1 MKNPSEIIADKFN
14 ELVEKWT
21 SQDRISTFTRA
32 ERVVWLIVTIRCA
45 IDMDGFSSVFDQAL
59 SRNELV
65 ELIGCL
71 NEIGMNKIS
80 ELLWRAITLLDTNNF
95 YAQDRDFITD
105 YYLTQQHI
113 DELEIIGEIITKNRV
128 LWKIDDK
135 LVAMFSKDDA
145 A

>member
-1 MKNPSEIIADKFN
+1 
-14 ELVEKWT
+14 
-21 SQDRISTFTRA
+21 
-32 ERVVWLIVTIRCA
+32 
-45 IDMDGFSSVFDQAL
+45 MDGFSSVFDQAL

-71 NEIGMNKIS
+71 NEIGINEIF
-80 ELLWRAITLLDTNNF
+80 ELLERAITLLDTNNF